1 MITRAPIFAT
11 KRPIP
16 MDTSFAFDQLRL
28 LPVWEASVLL
38 EPTQVRG
45 PGPLGVRNIVP
56 IVGGDFEG
64 VIAPETDNPRR
75 FCGTIQPGGFDLQR
89 ERADGMLELEA
100 IYHMMTD
107 DHVSIEIRNYAL
119 LEPKLDGSIG
129 YSRCRIFVDAPD
141 GHYAWL
147 NRRIFTGS
155 VEVIRPQKEVLI
167 RSFTVV

>member
-1 MITRAPIFAT
+1 M
-11 KRPIP
+11 
-16 MDTSFAFDQLRL
+16 
-28 LPVWEASVLL
+28 LL

-56 IVGGDFEG
+56 IVGGHFTG
-64 VIAPETDNPRR
+64 VIGPETDSPRS

-100 IYHMMTD
+100 NYHMMTD
-107 DHVSIEIRNYAL
+107 DNVSIEIRNYAL
-119 LEPKLDGSIG
+119 LEPNPDGSIG

-141 GHYAWL
+141 GDYAWL

-155 VEVIRPQKEVLI
+155 VEVIRPEKEVLI
-167 RSFTVV
+167 RSYTIV